1 VATRHTYTSAA
12 ILLSGL
18 VSSRLK
24 KRFED
29 IVGAG
34 VKPFADAGVTPN
46 MVTFLGLLVS
56 LASAYCYF
64 SWESAPYML
73 PVAGL
78 LILLSGLL
86 DAVDGVIARTVKKV
100 TTFGGFFDSVSDR
113 YADAFVLAGA
123 TLGGLCNPIAGFA
136 ALIGS
141 LMVSYTR
148 SRAEASGVAMS
159 GVGLA
164 ERAER
169 MVILASVT
177 FLAIPWFAIFN
188 YGVILLAGLSH
199 LTVIQRAIY
208 FRENV
213 K

>member
-1 VATRHTYTSAA
+1 M
-12 ILLSGL
+12 

-24 KRFED
+24 KQFEG
-29 IVGAG
+29 IVSAG

-56 LASAYCYF
+56 LASAYCYYN
-64 SWESAPYML
+64 WATAPAFL
-73 PVAGL
+73 PAAGL
-78 LILLSGLL
+78 LVLLSGLF
-86 DAVDGVIARTVKKV
+86 DAVDGVIARTTGKASA
-100 TTFGGFFDSVSDR
+100 FGGFFDSVSDR
-113 YADAFVLAGA
+113 YADAFVLAGV

-169 MVILASVT
+169 MIILAAVT
-177 FLAIPWFAIFN
+177 FLAVFWFSALN
-188 YGVILLAGLSH
+188 YGIILLALLSH
-199 LTVIQRAIY
+199 LTVVQRAMH
-208 FRENV
+208 FRKNS